1 MRTSLSGSAVG
12 VPEVEAAAG
21 VVLSGPP
28 AAAVGVSLV
37 PPPDTCVG
45 VASTPH
51 ADTSTVNTRS
61 KGTRVNLSR
70 FIANLLLS
78 YLSSLPQS
86 LPGLRFGHR
95 ACPFGPGVLPPRR
108 GVLHNAEFYHAEYFS
123 TPHRRGQASRR

>member
-21 VVLSGPP
+21 GVLSGPP

-45 VASTPH
+45 VASTSH

-61 KGTRVNLSR
+61 KGIRVNLSR
-70 FIANLLLS
+70 FIPNLLLS

-86 LPGLRFGHR
+86 SPGLRFGYR
-95 ACPFGPGVLPPRR
+95 ACPFGPAGAAAAKGCTL
-108 GVLHNAEFYHAEYFS
+108 
-123 TPHRRGQASRR
+123 